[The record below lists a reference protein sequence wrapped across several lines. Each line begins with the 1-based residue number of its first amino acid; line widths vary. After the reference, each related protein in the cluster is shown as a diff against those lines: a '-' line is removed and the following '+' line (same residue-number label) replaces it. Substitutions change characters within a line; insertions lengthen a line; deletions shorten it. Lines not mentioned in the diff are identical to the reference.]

1 MRTNVRPVVACLL
14 ALAPL
19 SCVGEARIHDAPQP
33 AATEPSSDVEPPS
46 ATPGATPIADRYR
59 DVAARILAAAKTDSR
74 AYEKLTYLCDRIGNR
89 LSGSAALDKAV
100 RWAVDTMKAD
110 GLDAR
115 LEPVT
120 VPAWVRGREGATM
133 VAPRER
139 ALHMLGL
146 GNSVGTPAGG
156 VTADV
161 VCARTFDDL
170 AALGDRV
177 QGKIVL
183 FTARMPAFDPK
194 KGSGYG
200 ETVAYRVNGP
210 SAAAAA
216 GAVGMLLRSVT
227 TRSLQSPH
235 TGMLRYDPKAP
246 KIPAAALSLED
257 ADFLERLCAS
267 GETVKVNL
275 SMEARFAPDAESA
288 NVVGELRGS
297 EKPDEVVVVGGHL
310 DSWDVGQGAQDDGGP
325 ATACM
330 EALRILKSL
339 GLRPRRTIRVVLFVN
354 EENGVAGGRAYAD
367 RHRDEMPNHVA
378 AIEADS
384 GAFRPLGFGS
394 PKATDEKSARLN
406 ARLADVISLLAP
418 IGATR
423 RADGGGGADIGP
435 MATFGVPQIGLDVDE
450 RTYFDY
456 HHTESDTLDKVSK
469 DDLDL
474 CVAALATTVYVL
486 ADMEERVGD

>member
-1 MRTNVRPVVACLL
+1 
-14 ALAPL
+14 
-19 SCVGEARIHDAPQP
+19 
-33 AATEPSSDVEPPS
+33 
-46 ATPGATPIADRYR
+46 
-59 DVAARILAAAKTDSR
+59 
-74 AYEKLTYLCDRIGNR
+74 
-89 LSGSAALDKAV
+89 
-100 RWAVDTMKAD
+100 
-110 GLDAR
+110 
-115 LEPVT
+115 
-120 VPAWVRGREGATM
+120 
-133 VAPRER
+133 
-139 ALHMLGL
+139 
-146 GNSVGTPAGG
+146 
-156 VTADV
+156 
-161 VCARTFDDL
+161 
-170 AALGDRV
+170 
-177 QGKIVL
+177 
-183 FTARMPAFDPK
+183 
-194 KGSGYG
+194 
-200 ETVAYRVNGP
+200 
-210 SAAAAA
+210 
-216 GAVGMLLRSVT
+216 MLLRSVT

-288 NVVGELRGS
+288 NVIGELRGS